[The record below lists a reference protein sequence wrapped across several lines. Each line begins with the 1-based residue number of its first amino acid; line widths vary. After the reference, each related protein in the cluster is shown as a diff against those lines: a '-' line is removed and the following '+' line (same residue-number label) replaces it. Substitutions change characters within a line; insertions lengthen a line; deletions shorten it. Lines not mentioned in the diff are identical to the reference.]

1 MDYELYGILISTDS
15 GDTMALVLLDLS
27 SAFDFVDV
35 AWSTALVLEALYWTG
50 FGPFYL
56 IEDFRSV
63 LGNIPLR

>member
-1 MDYELYGILISTDS
+1 
-15 GDTMALVLLDLS
+15 MALVLLDLS